1 MSMEEMRELTTTEL
15 AEVIWKLDSE
25 QQAKLIR
32 ELSEVAEE
40 WAIMCQIDAVCNE
53 LTREKKLSKIKR
65 LVTEFVS
72 RI

>member
-1 MSMEEMRELTTTEL
+1 MEEVRELTTEEL
-15 AEVIWKLDSE
+15 AEAIWKLDSE

-40 WAIMCQIDAVCNE
+40 WAIMCQLDAVCEALN
-53 LTREKKLSKIKR
+53 REKRLSKIKR
-65 LVTEFVS
+65 LVAEFVS

>member
-1 MSMEEMRELTTTEL
+1 MKDYKEISIEKL
-15 AEVIWKLDSE
+15 ALMIWGLDSE

-40 WAIMCQIDAVCNE
+40 WAIMCQLDAVCETLN
-53 LTREKKLSKIKR
+53 REKRLNKIKR
-65 LVTEFVS
+65 LVAEFVS